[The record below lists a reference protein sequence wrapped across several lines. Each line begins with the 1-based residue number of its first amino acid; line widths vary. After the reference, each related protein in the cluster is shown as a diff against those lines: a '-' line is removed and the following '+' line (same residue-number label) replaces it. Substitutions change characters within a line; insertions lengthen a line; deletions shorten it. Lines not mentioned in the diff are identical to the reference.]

1 MIAVGPGRTDT
12 GTVGGPV
19 SQARRFGLPVDKITR
34 YGLVH
39 LLGELTE
46 HEVAIVADQLLID
59 PVGQWWRLA
68 GRDNPAG
75 QQDPDGESANDVD
88 SSATSRSG
96 VSLVIETGLRPGVTD
111 REGAELVRAANE
123 LGIALQYATVAT
135 RWVIESAGGDGDDAG
150 DGSDALSESQI
161 IELANRVLHNE
172 VIERWTIGVL
182 APAFADQS
190 AASPATETI
199 AIRDLDDEG
208 LAGVN
213 VSRRLGLDPE
223 EMIVIRD
230 HFRELGRDPRDAEME
245 TLAQTWSEHC
255 AHKTFSAQIT
265 VRSRQEAGQ
274 PAIGQPIGTEPIIIN
289 SLMKSYLR
297 TATDTINAPWVR
309 SAFVDNAGILDFEDG
324 WEVAI
329 KAETHNHPSALEP
342 FGGSNTG
349 VGGVVRDI
357 LGVSAKPIA
366 VTDILC
372 FGDQDIDPQDLP
384 TGVLHPARVR
394 EGVIAGVGDYGN
406 KIGVPNIAGA
416 VVHDRSYTTT
426 PLVFAGC
433 LGLLPAGSNP
443 TNAQPGDS
451 IVVFGGAVGRDGVGG
466 ATFSS
471 QTMGVE
477 TADIAGS
484 SVQIGDPIVE
494 KGLIDVMMAAR
505 DAKLYSAVT
514 DCGAGGLSS
523 AVGEMAE
530 TLGAEVDLQLV
541 PRKYPGLAP
550 WEVWLSEAQ
559 ERMVVASADP
569 APLIALAERFGVGVC
584 VIGRF
589 TGKGRLIVKDGADD
603 LIDLDCAFLHG
614 CQPQRQM
621 EAIAVQTDRPG
632 REVTHFDSADALLRL
647 LAHPSIRS
655 NEDIVR
661 TFDHEILGG
670 TLVRPFGGPEGD
682 GPADGTVIIPP
693 GTSGNRGIALGIGV
707 NCVLGNY
714 DPEAMAWHVVDEA
727 VRNAIIAGADPDE
740 LSLLDNFS
748 WGDPTDPETLGALV
762 AAVKGCHDAA
772 VAFGAPFVS
781 GKDSLYN
788 VFVKPDGTPDPVT
801 PTLVITVMGIV
812 KDLDVVPL
820 TGVVEAGNDVWLVG
834 PAAGALGGSHL
845 DQVLGSDFG
854 GDVPAAEPGAVARH
868 QRVASAIA
876 AGLVRSAHD
885 LSEGGLAVA
894 AAEWAFA
901 GRLGLALDVSES
913 AEVLFGEGS
922 GRYLL
927 EVIPEDSARLRQLI
941 PDAVNIGVVHDE
953 PLVVLGDLAVSL
965 DQIAQA
971 WTGHHPDSGH
981 LDSGHPDP
989 GRQDSSQQKAGTN
1002 S

>member
-12 GTVGGPV
+12 GAVGGPV

-46 HEVAIVADQLLID
+46 REVAIVADRLLID
-59 PVGQWWRLA
+59 PVGERENDERPI
-68 GRDNPAG
+68 G
-75 QQDPDGESANDVD
+75 DG
-88 SSATSRSG
+88 
-96 VSLVIETGLRPGVTD
+96 LVIETGLRPGVTD

-135 RWVIESAGGDGDDAG
+135 RWVIESAGTGG
-150 DGSDALSESQI
+150 DALSENQI
-161 IELANRVLHNE
+161 TELANRVLHNE
-172 VIERWTIGVL
+172 VIERWTVGVL

-190 AASPATETI
+190 ATSPPTQTI
-199 AIRDLDDEG
+199 AIRELDDEG

-213 VSRRLGLDPE
+213 SARRLGLDPE
-223 EMIVIRD
+223 EMLVIRD
-230 HFRELGRDPRDAEME
+230 HFRELDRDPRDAEME

-265 VRSRQEAGQ
+265 IRSKVATGQ
-274 PAIGQPIGTEPIIIN
+274 STTDEPIVIN

-309 SAFVDNAGILDFEDG
+309 SAFVDNAGILDFEHG

-372 FGDQDIDPQDLP
+372 FGDQDIDPEDLP

-416 VVHDRSYTTT
+416 VVHDPSYTTT

-443 TNAQPGDS
+443 TNARAGDA

-589 TGKGRLIVKDGADD
+589 TGEGRLIVKDGADD

-614 CQPQRQM
+614 CQPQRRM
-621 EAIAVQTDRPG
+621 EAIAVQTDRPA
-632 REVTHFDSADALLRL
+632 REVMQFDSSDALLRL

-670 TLVRPFGGPEGD
+670 TLVRPFGGPKGD

-748 WGDPTDPETLGALV
+748 WGDPTDPETLGGLV
-762 AAVKGCHDAA
+762 AAVRGCHDAA

-854 GDVPAAEPGAVARH
+854 GEVPASDNDVVARH
-868 QRVASAIA
+868 HRVASAIA

-913 AEVLFGEGS
+913 TEVLFGEGS

-927 EVIPEDSARLRQLI
+927 EVIPEDSAKLQQLI

-953 PLVVLGDLAVSL
+953 PLVVLGDLVVSL

-971 WTGHHPDSGH
+971 WTGHHFNSDRHDS
-981 LDSGHPDP
+981 DQPASGQ
-989 GRQDSSQQKAGTN
+989 QDSSQNKTGTN